1 MEKDLGKEIMDMREC
16 YRKGNTKHVTW
27 RRAQLKGLLS
37 FVEEKEVEIFRA
49 LNLDLGKNYVEAFR
63 DEVGLIKKSL
73 NLALKDLKTW
83 MASKEVKRT
92 PSANTLKVAAK
103 LPSVALL
110 SYAELVPEPLGLIL
124 VISSW
129 NFPMGLSLEP
139 LIGAI
144 AAGNAVVIKPSELAA
159 ASSSLLANTLP
170 NYLDTQAIKV
180 IEGGPAVGQQL
191 LQHKW
196 DKIFFTGST
205 KVGRIIMSEAAKNLT
220 PVTLE
225 LGGKCPAILDSLSWS
240 WDKEVAI
247 NRIIGAKYG
256 SCAGQAC
263 ISIDYL
269 LVEKPFSST
278 VVELMKAMIKKM
290 YGDNPRES
298 HSISRIINKHHFLRL
313 KDLLTDQKVK
323 DCIVY
328 GGSMDEG
335 SLFIE
340 PTILVDP
347 PLESAMMTEEIFGP
361 LLPIITLDKIEDS
374 IYFINSR
381 PKPLALYAFTKNEV
395 LKERLVS
402 ETSSGSVVFNDAII
416 QFAADT
422 LPFGGIG
429 ESGIGKYHG
438 KFSFDTF
445 THYKA
450 VARRSLL
457 TDFWYR
463 FPPWNNYKL
472 ELLENTY
479 NYDYFGLLLVILGLK
494 RSRKTFHVN

>member
-37 FVEEKEVEIFRA
+37 FLEEKEVEIFRA

-83 MASKEVKRT
+83 MASKE
-92 PSANTLKVAAK
+92 AK
-103 LPSVALL
+103 LPSIALL

-191 LQHKW
+191 LHHKW

-298 HSISRIINKHHFLRL
+298 QSISRIINKHHFLRL

-335 SLFIE
+335 SL
-340 PTILVDP
+340 
-347 PLESAMMTEEIFGP
+347 
-361 LLPIITLDKIEDS
+361 
-374 IYFINSR
+374 
-381 PKPLALYAFTKNEV
+381 
-395 LKERLVS
+395 
-402 ETSSGSVVFNDAII
+402 
-416 QFAADT
+416 
-422 LPFGGIG
+422 
-429 ESGIGKYHG
+429 
-438 KFSFDTF
+438 
-445 THYKA
+445 
-450 VARRSLL
+450 
-457 TDFWYR
+457 
-463 FPPWNNYKL
+463 
-472 ELLENTY
+472 
-479 NYDYFGLLLVILGLK
+479 
-494 RSRKTFHVN
+494 

>member
-1 MEKDLGKEIMDMREC
+1 
-16 YRKGNTKHVTW
+16 
-27 RRAQLKGLLS
+27 
-37 FVEEKEVEIFRA
+37 
-49 LNLDLGKNYVEAFR
+49 
-63 DEVGLIKKSL
+63 
-73 NLALKDLKTW
+73 
-83 MASKEVKRT
+83 
-92 PSANTLKVAAK
+92 
-103 LPSVALL
+103 
-110 SYAELVPEPLGLIL
+110 
-124 VISSW
+124 
-129 NFPMGLSLEP
+129 
-139 LIGAI
+139 
-144 AAGNAVVIKPSELAA
+144 
-159 ASSSLLANTLP
+159 
-170 NYLDTQAIKV
+170 
-180 IEGGPAVGQQL
+180 
-191 LQHKW
+191 
-196 DKIFFTGST
+196 
-205 KVGRIIMSEAAKNLT
+205 MSEAAKNLT

-263 ISIDYL
+263 LSIDYL

-290 YGDNPRES
+290 YGDKPRES

-328 GGSMDEG
+328 GGSMDED

-374 IYFINSR
+374 IDFINSR

-416 QFAADT
+416 QYAGDT

-429 ESGIGKYHG
+429 ESGMGKYHG
-438 KFSFDTF
+438 KFSFDAF

-450 VARRSLL
+450 VVRRSLL
-457 TDFWYR
+457 TDFWFR

-494 RSRKTFHVN
+494 SYFSIKCVSRGVSDDQDIVNACSIIYQDLENSE

>member
-1 MEKDLGKEIMDMREC
+1 MEKDLGKEIMEMREC
-16 YRKGNTKHVTW
+16 YRKGNTRHVTW

-37 FVEEKEVEIFRA
+37 FLAEKEVEIFRA

-63 DEVGLIKKSL
+63 DEVGLLKKSL

-83 MASKEVKRT
+83 MASKE
-92 PSANTLKVAAK
+92 AK
-103 LPSVALL
+103 LPAIALL

-144 AAGNAVVIKPSELAA
+144 AGGNAVVIKPSELAP
-159 ASSSLLANTLP
+159 ASSSLLANALP

-191 LQHKW
+191 LHHKW

-225 LGGKCPAILDSLSWS
+225 LGGKCPAILDSLAWS

-278 VVELMKAMIKKM
+278 VVELMKALIKKM

-328 GGSMDEG
+328 GGSMDED

-374 IYFINSR
+374 IDFINSR

>member
-37 FVEEKEVEIFRA
+37 FLEEKEVEIFRA

-83 MASKEVKRT
+83 MASKE
-92 PSANTLKVAAK
+92 AK
-103 LPSVALL
+103 LPSIALL

-191 LQHKW
+191 LHHKW

-298 HSISRIINKHHFLRL
+298 QSISRIINKHHFLRL

-374 IYFINSR
+374 IDFINSR

-450 VARRSLL
+450 VTRRSLL

>member
-83 MASKEVKRT
+83 MASKE
-92 PSANTLKVAAK
+92 AK
-103 LPSVALL
+103 LPSIALL

-205 KVGRIIMSEAAKNLT
+205 KVGRIIVSEAAKNLT

-374 IYFINSR
+374 IDFINSR

>member
-83 MASKEVKRT
+83 MASKE
-92 PSANTLKVAAK
+92 AK